1 MTSKM
6 AYQVNKLHLSV
17 GLIILALL
25 GSFLM
30 KPSPINVL
38 LRNGECSSAKNSIRA
53 EEKIGLILWQGYEN
67 LWQSHE
73 TNLGDSSVY
82 TPLVNSLIDLFQSD
96 QRVYRIANA
105 HPNCFSASKN
115 AYARTQAT
123 TTSLFIK
130 NLKKWIYSGQI
141 FDKDY
146 YSKYYSFF
154 DDSTDV
160 APTPLH
166 GTSV

>member
-1 MTSKM
+1 MNSKT
-6 AYQVNKLHLSV
+6 AYQANKVQVFV
-17 GLIILALL
+17 GLAILALL

-30 KPSPINVL
+30 KPSPIKML
-38 LRNGECSSAKNSIRA
+38 LGNTECSSAKYSIRA

-73 TNLGDSSVY
+73 TNPGDSSIY

-105 HPNCFSASKN
+105 HPNCFPASKS

-160 APTPLH
+160 SSTPFH